1 MTDYNNLR
9 SFIKVKALS
18 PRQARWAT
26 LLAQFDFA
34 IEHRSGKTDP
44 ADAPSRRPDDDD
56 SEPI

>member
-9 SFIKVKALS
+9 SFTKVKALN

-26 LLAQFDFA
+26 HLAQFDFA
-34 IEHRSGKTDP
+34 IEHRSGKTNP

-56 SEPI
+56 DERV